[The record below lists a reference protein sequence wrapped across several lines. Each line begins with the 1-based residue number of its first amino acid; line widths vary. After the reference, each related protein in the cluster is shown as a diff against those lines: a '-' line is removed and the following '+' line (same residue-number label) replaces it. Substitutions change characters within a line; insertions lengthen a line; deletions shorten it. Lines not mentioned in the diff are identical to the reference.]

1 MTSNTCTRSISKDC
15 DGADVRPVLLY
26 LRHTP
31 RMVCATCRAFMDANG
46 ISFTEVERRAEDRPF
61 QPVWLRNLRGRD
73 ETGSLVA

>member
-1 MTSNTCTRSISKDC
+1 MNTCTRSISDDC

-31 RMVCATCRAFMDANG
+31 RMVCATCRAFMESHG

-61 QPVWLRNLRGRD
+61 QPVWLRNLRAKDMTDR
-73 ETGSLVA
+73 VA